1 MQERVPASLK
11 ASRIDETLVI
21 TLLVESIHAGN
32 AHWVKEEILGYLK
45 YLEDRSLQGVIV
57 NLHNIKH
64 MGHIGLGALIAVNSQ
79 IRRFKIRAF
88 MGIQPEIDTL
98 IHRSHLEKIFP
109 IWQKDLAC
117 PICHQVHCE
126 HIPLLLTKETEFL
139 SKDYPVNENAQP
151 AQNDKVS
158 YLYGMP
164 LSSSNLQGP
173 LTEQFFQIAE
183 QKDARHRRNLYI
195 MAGILAAVLLTSG
208 LIIGYLSAQQKQNMV
223 RHVPDLQEMLEKY
236 DYDHD
241 GKITSMDGK
250 SLDFSAA
257 TFLMYTPWCKPL
269 GITCL
274 K

>member
-11 ASRIDETLVI
+11 ASRIEETLII

-45 YLEDRSLQGVIV
+45 YLEDRSLQGVII

-79 IRRFKIRAF
+79 IRRFQIRAF
-88 MGIQPEIDTL
+88 MGIQPEIETL
-98 IHRSHLEKIFP
+98 IHRSHLDKIFP
-109 IWQKDLAC
+109 LWHKDMPC
-117 PICHQVHCE
+117 PICHQAGCAHV
-126 HIPLLLTKETEFL
+126 PLLIKKETEFL
-139 SKDYPVNENAQP
+139 AQDYPLNESLQP
-151 AQNDKVS
+151 AQNEKVN

-164 LSSSNLQGP
+164 LSAANLQGP
-173 LTEQFFQIAE
+173 LAEQFFQAAE
-183 QKDARHRRNLYI
+183 HKEAQHRRNLYI
-195 MAGILAAVLLTSG
+195 MASMLALVLLVSG
-208 LIIGYLSAQQKQNMV
+208 VTIGYLSAQQKRTIA

-236 DYDHD
+236 DYDRD
-241 GKITSMDGK
+241 GKITPMDGK
-250 SLDFSAA
+250 LLDLSSATA
-257 TFLMYTPWCKPL
+257 LMYTPWCKPL

>member
-11 ASRIDETLVI
+11 ASRIEETLII

-45 YLEDRSLQGVIV
+45 YLEDRSLQGVII

-109 IWQKDLAC
+109 IWHKELPC
-117 PICHQVHCE
+117 PICHQASCE
-126 HIPLLLTKETEFL
+126 HRSILLKKETEFL
-139 SKDYPVNENAQP
+139 AKDYPINENQQP
-151 AQNDKVS
+151 AQNEKVS

-164 LSSSNLQGP
+164 LSSANLQGP
-173 LTEQFFQIAE
+173 LTEQFFQLAE
-183 QKDARHRRNLYI
+183 HKEARHRRNLYI
-195 MAGILAAVLLTSG
+195 MSGILAAVLLVSG
-208 LIIGYLSAQQKQNMV
+208 LIIGYLSAQQKQNIV
-223 RHVPDLQEMLEKY
+223 RHIPDLQEMLEKH
-236 DYDHD
+236 DYDRD
-241 GKITSMDGK
+241 GKITPIDGK
-250 SLDFSAA
+250 SLGFSDA
-257 TFLMYTPWCKPL
+257 TFLMYTP
-269 GITCL
+269 
-274 K
+274 